1 MEPANRIN
9 GAGGRA
15 EAVGNREPTR
25 LDRRAYLSTAGAAL
39 ATGSL
44 AGLAGCSSGGET
56 QPTLSIGYKPKFSA
70 LQYLVMSESGTL
82 SELDAAVEPTNFAG
96 TDASIVSAFANGN
109 LDVGFFGVTQTFKM
123 IEKGV
128 PATGVAANHKNGFV
142 LVGEPTFA
150 DQFASVGAEAF
161 RQRSEEQGEPV
172 QFTTGPRGGM
182 GNLVTTY
189 WLFEELGL
197 SQDVIDIQ
205 TMAGIKAI
213 RRSLLS
219 ENAAGTALDE
229 PTLTRLAAEDAA
241 IEWLAEPESF
251 LPEQPGGIM
260 VVRDGLLEEHP
271 ALARGVTR
279 AHVQATELIT
289 DQPAEAAAAA
299 SAAIGDSLS
308 TATARQ
314 AIDSAA
320 SSYVSDPRE
329 IEAGTGVFAD
339 YMRSKGMLDS
349 DVGFAEAFDLD
360 VYDAVSN

>member
-1 MEPANRIN
+1 MEPADRKG

-15 EAVGNREPTR
+15 EAVEGREPTR
-25 LDRRAYLSTAGAAL
+25 LDRRTFLRTAGTAL
-39 ATGSL
+39 VTSSL
-44 AGLAGCSSGGET
+44 AGLAGCSGGRET
-56 QPTLSIGYKPKFSA
+56 QPTLSIGYKPKFAA
-70 LQYLVMSESGTL
+70 LQYLVMSETGTL

-96 TDASIVSAFANGN
+96 TDASIVSAFADGD
-109 LDVGFFGVTQTFKM
+109 LDVGFFGVTQTLKM

-150 DQFASVGAEAF
+150 DQFESEGADAF
-161 RQRSEEQGEPV
+161 RQRSEERGEPV
-172 QFTTGPRGGM
+172 QFTTGPAGGM

-197 SQDVIDIQ
+197 SRDVIDIQ

-219 ENAAGTALDE
+219 GNAAGTALDE
-229 PTLTRLAAEDAA
+229 PTLTRLATEDAA
-241 IEWLAEPESF
+241 VEYLAEPESF
-251 LPEQPGGIM
+251 LPELPGGIM
-260 VVRDGLLEEHP
+260 VVRDELLAERP
-271 ALARGVTR
+271 ALARDVTR
-279 AHVQATELIT
+279 AHVQATELIN

-320 SSYVSDPRE
+320 STYVSDPRE

-339 YMRSKGMLDS
+339 YMRSEGLLDS
-349 DVGFAEAFDLD
+349 DVGFATAFDLE